1 MTLDS
6 ITFDF
11 FCSIYRDGANV
22 KAYFAW
28 SLLDNFK
35 WVNGYMVRFGIN
47 YVDYNNGLKRYP
59 KNSAHWFKEFL
70 QK

>member
-6 ITFDF
+6 IRFDF
-11 FCSIYRDGANV
+11 SSIHRDGANV

-28 SLLDNFK
+28 SLMDNFE
-35 WVNGYMVRFGIN
+35 WVNGYTVRFGLN
-47 YVDYNNGLKRYP
+47 YVDYNDGLKRYP
-59 KNSAHWFKEFL
+59 KNSAHWFKAFL